1 MDIIT
6 KSHFEQFVKQYGYE
20 SMSDDDAFELF
31 SIYCIVS
38 KYVKTDTISRPV
50 LDDLHIGN
58 GGDWGIDGF
67 IVIINGKIV
76 TSQQEVED
84 LLAANGYIRMK
95 IVLVQAKNSPN
106 FKVAELGQFLDGAE
120 YIMKDIMGENDLPS
134 CNDFLM
140 EYRNLIEFVYSKSA
154 DFEQG
159 ENPTFNM
166 YYITCGDYNEQA
178 DFKAKIS
185 KTEKSILDYGLTKDF
200 HCDMLGKKEIVE
212 AYKETKSKIEVD
224 IRVEQKISL
233 PEVKNIEES
242 YLCLIPFK
250 EFKKLIIGPDSKIIQ
265 SVFYDNIR
273 SFQGENTVNKA
284 MAASLK
290 NGDINL
296 FAAMNNGVT
305 VIAKSI
311 KTTGIQIHLIDY
323 QIVNGCQTSN
333 VLQQNLDIPN
343 IDELMLTVKIIS
355 SKDKEIRDKIIV
367 GNNSQTEVKREQLVA
382 LLDTQKR
389 IEDYYNAQNK
399 YEKLY
404 YERRSKQYRFDETQI
419 PVYKVITIPFQIK
432 AFVSMVMG
440 KPHQVSGYYGSIV
453 EQFDK
458 NGVRVFAPE
467 TNPALYYTSALACYK
482 MTECFDSHSIPSK
495 YKKIK
500 FHLLL
505 AFRLMCECFALPQYN
520 SNKVQMYCDHLC
532 SILCDNK
539 KCKEGFEAAVKL
551 VDIVLKREPKDQ
563 DRASKLFTDNL
574 HRVSSQ
580 LNEINKQKKSMS
592 E

>member
-58 GGDWGIDGF
+58 GGDWGVDGF
-67 IVIINGKIV
+67 IVIVNGKIV
-76 TSQQEVED
+76 TGKQEVED
-84 LLAANGYIRMK
+84 LLASNGYIRMK

-120 YIMKDIMGENDLPS
+120 YIVKDIMGENNLPS

-140 EYRNLIEFVYSKSA
+140 EYRNLIKYVYSKSA
-154 DFEQG
+154 DFEHG

-185 KTEKSILDYGLTKDF
+185 KTKKTILDFGLTKDF
-200 HCDMLGKKEIVE
+200 HCDMFGKKEIVA

-233 PEVKNIEES
+233 PEIKNIEES

-311 KTTGIQIHLIDY
+311 KTTGTQIHLTDY

-382 LLDTQKR
+382 LLDTQKQ

-440 KPHQVSGYYGSIV
+440 KPHQVGGYYGSIV

-482 MTECFDSHSIPSK
+482 MTECFDSHSIHPK

-505 AFRLMCECFALPQYN
+505 AFRLMCECCALPQFN
-520 SNKVQMYCDHLC
+520 SNKVQSYCDHIC
-532 SILCDNK
+532 SILCDNN
-539 KCKEGFEAAVKL
+539 KCKEGFNAAVKL
-551 VDIVLKREPKDQ
+551 IDIVLKREPKDQ
-563 DRASKLFTDNL
+563 DRASKLFTDSL
-574 HRVSSQ
+574 YKVSSQ
-580 LNEINKQKKSMS
+580 LNEINKQKKS
-592 E
+592 